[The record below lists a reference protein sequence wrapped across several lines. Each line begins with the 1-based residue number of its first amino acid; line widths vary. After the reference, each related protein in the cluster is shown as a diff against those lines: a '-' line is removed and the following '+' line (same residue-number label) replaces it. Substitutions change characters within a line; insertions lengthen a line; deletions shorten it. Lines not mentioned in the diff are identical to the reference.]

1 MARIPPERSNFF
13 VRSNYRIGAELKPE
27 QSVAEKQ
34 ESSSRAVGSG

>member
-13 VRSNYRIGAELKPE
+13 VRSNYRIGVESKPE

-34 ESSSRAVGSG
+34 